1 MIQYIN
7 TRIPQHKENLSLIY
21 KLWIYVTVLKIWL
34 ALKKS
39 IKDLNILQELVYEE
53 IMKKIDGPEKY
64 GMGLKGLPLSYAK
77 DIV

>member
-1 MIQYIN
+1 M
-7 TRIPQHKENLSLIY
+7 
-21 KLWIYVTVLKIWL
+21 KIWL

-39 IKDLNILQELVYEE
+39 IKDRNILQVLVYEE